1 MCHLIWSHALANEEV
16 LVRPQALYIL
26 GHVRRLQQRFVEAQ
40 QFCEEALA
48 SAETNQ
54 DPWSRAYAL
63 RTLAEVFRDWGK
75 LDEAHTALEQA
86 RTAFATLGLAI
97 PV

>member
-1 MCHLIWSHALANEEV
+1 MLANEEA

-54 DPWSRAYAL
+54 DP
-63 RTLAEVFRDWGK
+63 GC
-75 LDEAHTALEQA
+75 TALA
-86 RTAFATLGLAI
+86 GALVLPRWPAPIALAMGPI
-97 PV
+97 LS